1 MLRLLLLLC
10 SVALSTLCCLANNRA
25 GKIVS
30 VKSEGMTRRALVYA
44 PQNQQ
49 SAAPLVFVF
58 HGRGGDMHAVS
69 QKIDIHKHWSEAIV
83 VYPQGMWGE
92 GRYREGFGWVIPS
105 GEEEGRDIR
114 FFDDLLKYLL
124 ENYDVDR
131 QNIYAAGH
139 SNGSVFTHALWALRG
154 ELFRGFMT
162 SSAGSAMLRANAAK
176 RVPKPVFIIGGIED
190 ELVKI
195 EGIRREIEK
204 VKQLNGCTEQCK
216 FLKSATLYKGKDGA
230 DVAVVIHPSG
240 HTFQS
245 SLVPEVVEFF
255 KYLYNKKK

>member
-1 MLRLLLLLC
+1 MLKVILLC
-10 SVALSTLCCLANNRA
+10 IWAITPLFSYAESRER
-25 GKIVS
+25 KIIS
-30 VKSEGMTRRALVYA
+30 VKSDGTTRRALIYA
-44 PQNQQ
+44 PQGQQ

-69 QKIDIHKHWSEAIV
+69 QKIDIHKHWHEAIV

-92 GRYREGFGWVIPS
+92 GRYREGFGWIIPS

-139 SNGSVFTHALWALRG
+139 SNGSGFTHALWALRG

-204 VKQLNGCTEQCK
+204 VKQLNGCTTRRK
-216 FLKSATLYKGKDGA
+216 FSKSVTLYQGVDGA
-230 DVAVVIHPSG
+230 DVAVAIHPSG
-240 HTFQS
+240 HAFQS

-255 KYLYNKKK
+255 KYIQKKQR